1 MLVEKAP
8 NEEILIF
15 SGTLCDV
22 GESGKLENTNKNT
35 NNNTDINTETIYTN
49 TSFKDTLC
57 WWSMLQMRIYL
68 KNTNTNSNIDTDRS
82 AEKIIK
88 MQFSGTLCVGGESFK

>member
-49 TSFKDTLC
+49 
-57 WWSMLQMRIYL
+57 
-68 KNTNTNSNIDTDRS
+68 NTICFHWPIFRENP
-82 AEKIIK
+82 
-88 MQFSGTLCVGGESFK
+88 QV